1 MKKYTVWGFTVRYE
15 YDLNQ
20 MSEDLVQYTISKK
33 TFKTMFKGN
42 VWQWAKDTKEENIKK
57 IIAENNYTIVDVRT
71 KEEFD
76 SGHLVDAIN
85 IPEEELEKN
94 LNKLDKNKYIFVY
107 CRSGRRSHNAMIKLN
122 KNGFKDV
129 IDLGGYEKITVFK
142 KNN

>member
-1 MKKYTVWGFTVRYE
+1 M
-15 YDLNQ
+15 
-20 MSEDLVQYTISKK
+20 
-33 TFKTMFKGN
+33 
-42 VWQWAKDTKEENIKK
+42 KK
-57 IIAENNYTIVDVRT
+57 IIVLLLSILLLVGCNNKEKESNTLEEVLKENNYIIVDVRT

-122 KNGFKDV
+122 KNGFKNV

-142 KNN
+142 KDN